1 MILQGNYE
9 ERHYFALAI
18 VNGFLEFRFS
28 MGGQPVVIR
37 FADYLIFDQ
46 NHQNHSQIESSGEHE
61 EAGESNGKKNERLP
75 YKINNNN
82 NFGR

>member
-1 MILQGNYE
+1 M
-9 ERHYFALAI
+9 
-18 VNGFLEFRFS
+18 NGFLEFRFS

-37 FADYLIFDQ
+37 FADHLIFDE
-46 NHQNHSQIESSGEHE
+46 NHQNHSQIESSGEHK
-61 EAGESNGKKNERLP
+61 EASEINGKKNERLP

>member
-46 NHQNHSQIESSGEHE
+46 NHLSLTDPKLG
-61 EAGESNGKKNERLP
+61 
-75 YKINNNN
+75 
-82 NFGR
+82 

>member
-1 MILQGNYE
+1 MTLPPFDLQCLILQGNYE

-37 FADYLIFDQ
+37 FADYLIFDK
-46 NHQNHSQIESSGEHE
+46 NHLSLTDRKLG
-61 EAGESNGKKNERLP
+61 
-75 YKINNNN
+75 
-82 NFGR
+82 